1 MFHNLDNYDK
11 PLKKF
16 LLLSLIIMF
25 VMIDIQHILLK
36 LLQWLILN
44 ILIVKT
50 SEFLDGFIN
59 DEE

>member
-11 PLKKF
+11 PLKKI